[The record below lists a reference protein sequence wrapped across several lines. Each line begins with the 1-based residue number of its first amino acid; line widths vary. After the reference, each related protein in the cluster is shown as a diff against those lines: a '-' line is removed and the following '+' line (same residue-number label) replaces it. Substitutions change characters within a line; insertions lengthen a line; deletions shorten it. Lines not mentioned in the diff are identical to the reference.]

1 MGASVPSTFEHD
13 SLQSVYELRAL
24 IIIAFAL
31 VVFLVRQLNAMGLEV
46 VAVGLVALIAPP
58 MAVVVIGG
66 VLEAVYVVRNRLRE

>member
-1 MGASVPSTFEHD
+1 MRASVPSTFKHD

-46 VAVGLVALIAPP
+46 VAIGLVALIGPP
-58 MAVVVIGG
+58 MAVVVVGG
-66 VLEAVYVVRNRLRE
+66 VLEAVYVLRERLAK